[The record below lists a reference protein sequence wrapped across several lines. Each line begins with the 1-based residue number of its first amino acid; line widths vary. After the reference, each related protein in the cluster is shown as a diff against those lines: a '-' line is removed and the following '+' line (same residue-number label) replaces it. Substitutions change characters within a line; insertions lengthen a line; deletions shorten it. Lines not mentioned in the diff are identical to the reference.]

1 MMTHKSV
8 VESRD
13 SLVFVVSVSS
23 SSETRKMRSFVK
35 DLTEAVEGLGQM
47 VFVYKNEAHFEPI
60 REGLLEEC
68 ETASES
74 KEISETIFNR
84 SIKIEWSQFKTYIKQ
99 NSRFDTTSEKLV
111 ISSSGMPEPIQAKV
125 VDV

>member
-60 REGLLEEC
+60 
-68 ETASES
+68 
-74 KEISETIFNR
+74 IIYNR
-84 SIKIEWSQFKTYIKQ
+84 K
-99 NSRFDTTSEKLV
+99 
-111 ISSSGMPEPIQAKV
+111 GCA
-125 VDV
+125 